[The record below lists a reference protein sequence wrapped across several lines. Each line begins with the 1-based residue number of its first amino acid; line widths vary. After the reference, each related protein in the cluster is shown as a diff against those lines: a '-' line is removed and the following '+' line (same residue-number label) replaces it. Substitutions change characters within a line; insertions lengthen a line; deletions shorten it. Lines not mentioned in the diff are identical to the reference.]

1 MDLDTVLQYE
11 IPYQHAL
18 AVHFPLVLLLLA
30 AGAAAGY
37 AVRGSAAWR
46 HALLWL
52 LGLGTASAYWARA
65 TGPALLADMEG
76 TPIVDLLVGAH
87 ATAALWTVVLSTL
100 ALVTTLAGTL
110 WWRRKQARTVLRAP
124 AGALPPEPL
133 VLRLGLFV
141 PALLAALAVAWTG
154 HVGAVMVWGVA
165 G

>member
-1 MDLDTVLQYE
+1 MDIETVLEYT

-46 HALLWL
+46 HAVLWL
-52 LGLGTASAYWARA
+52 LGLGAASAYWARA
-65 TGPALLADMEG
+65 TGPALLGDMEG
-76 TPIVDLLVGAH
+76 TPIVDRLIETH
-87 ATAALWTVVLSTL
+87 ATAANWTVGLSAL
-100 ALVTTLAGTL
+100 ALLAALGGTL
-110 WWRRKQARTVLRAP
+110 WWRRRQARYVLGAP
-124 AGALPPEPL
+124 GGALPPEPL
-133 VLRLGLFV
+133 ALRVGLLV
-141 PALLAALAVAWTG
+141 PTLLAALAVAWTG